1 MSNSTSRR
9 PALRT
14 RLRTRA
20 AVATAGACAS
30 AVLATAGVAT
40 AAVAAGSDGAG
51 ADVFAAHTATELAD
65 STHSQADSQR
75 DAAEAAEREHQK
87 QQELQRS
94 WVSPISADYTLSAP
108 FGNSGD
114 NWTSTHSGQDFA
126 VPTGTTVHSVHGGTV
141 VKAGGNGAGDG
152 PAYGNA
158 VVIEH
163 DNGTYSQYAHLSDVE
178 VSVGDKVST
187 GDRIAQS
194 GNSGNSTGPH
204 LHFEIRTSPNYG
216 TAVNPVDFLHNHHTN
231 V

>member
-1 MSNSTSRR
+1 MSNSTTRR
-9 PALRT
+9 TALRT
-14 RLRTRA
+14 RLRSRA
-20 AVATAGACAS
+20 AIATAGACAS

-51 ADVFAAHTATELAD
+51 SDVFAAHTASELAD
-65 STHSQADSQR
+65 STRSQADVQR
-75 DAAEAAEREHQK
+75 DAAKAAEQKRQK

-94 WVSPISADYTLSAP
+94 WVSPISGDYVLSAP

-126 VPTGTTVHSVHGGTV
+126 VPTGTPVDSVHGGTV

-158 VVIEH
+158 VVIDH
-163 DNGTYSQYAHLSDVE
+163 GDGTYSQYAHLSDLE
-178 VSVGDKVST
+178 VSVGENVST
-187 GDRIAQS
+187 GEQIALS
-194 GNSGNSTGPH
+194 GDTGNSTGPH
-204 LHFEIRTSPNYG
+204 LHFEIRTSPDYG
-216 TAVNPVDFLHNHHTN
+216 TAVDPMDFLHQHHTD